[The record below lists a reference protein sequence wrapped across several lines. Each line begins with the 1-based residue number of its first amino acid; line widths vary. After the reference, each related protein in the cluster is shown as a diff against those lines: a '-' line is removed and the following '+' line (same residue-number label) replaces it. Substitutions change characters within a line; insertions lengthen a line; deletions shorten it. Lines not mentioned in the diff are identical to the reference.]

1 MATTT
6 ELSCN
11 IEPYWKM
18 NKSIFLETINMIK
31 PKLYINGHLMVPYK
45 VSIFMGMGY
54 PRWLLQQDLVFK
66 IGSYGKIDKQLFI
79 ETTNLIEPKQ

>member
-1 MATTT
+1 
-6 ELSCN
+6 
-11 IEPYWKM
+11 
-18 NKSIFLETINMIK
+18 
-31 PKLYINGHLMVPYK
+31 MVPYK